1 MGCRRGSPSQRVTAG
16 LGRRG
21 RAERAHEDS
30 RRWYFRPGVSYGPG
44 PSRPPGP
51 GPERPPHARR
61 GRRRPRSLTV
71 ARRRA
76 RFVLGLAALILVVAI
91 VVSSLGGGGLP
102 QPPAPT
108 VADTAGPGDPFA
120 YRSRQ
125 EAEFVAR
132 AAAGNA
138 RPLYVLS
145 PGGVVATAKRVAAF
159 RGAINR
165 ATAGTG
171 IDPALVEGLV
181 FLESA
186 GRPQAIAG
194 SDPANA
200 AGLTQILAATGQSL
214 LRMHIDLAKSRRL
227 TTRIDAVAS
236 GARSGR
242 LGPLLARRAA
252 IDDRFNATKAL
263 AATVRYLRIAEQQF
277 GRQDLAVESYHMG
290 IGNLHQVLD
299 AYDSGQVVP
308 YAQLYFDSAPT
319 RHADAYRRLAS
330 FGDDSWTYYWRVL
343 AAVQIMHLYRT
354 DRPGLRR
361 LSAFQVADDAGGA
374 VLHPSVKP
382 FADPA
387 ALAAAYQNHQIV
399 PLPSNAAALSLV
411 VDPAM
416 GTGAKAVGAPR
427 SLYRG
432 LRPQALRFLIQ
443 LAAQVR
449 RVSGVKA
456 PLRIQ
461 STVSDERLQSQVG
474 VSDPPAATGWAFS
487 VERRYAAPAQAE
499 AFQAILDRLQSLDLI
514 AWAREPDVI
523 RITVAADAV
532 SWLQRG

>member
-1 MGCRRGSPSQRVTAG
+1 MTI
-16 LGRRG
+16 
-21 RAERAHEDS
+21 
-30 RRWYFRPGVSYGPG
+30 
-44 PSRPPGP
+44 
-51 GPERPPHARR
+51 
-61 GRRRPRSLTV
+61 

-76 RFVLGLAALILVVAI
+76 RLALALAGLVLVVAI
-91 VVSSLGGGGLP
+91 IVSGLGGGGLP

-108 VADTAGPGDPFA
+108 VADSAGPGDPFA
-120 YRSRQ
+120 YRSSQ

-132 AAAGNA
+132 ATAGNA

-145 PGGVVATAKRVAAF
+145 PGGVVATAKRVAGF
-159 RGAINR
+159 RKAIDR
-165 ATAGTG
+165 ATAGSG
-171 IDPALVEGLV
+171 IDPSLVEGLV

-200 AGLTQILAATGQSL
+200 AGLTQILAATGQTL
-214 LRMHIDLAKSRRL
+214 LAMQIDLAKSRRL
-227 TTRIDAVAS
+227 TRQIDAVAS
-236 GARSGR
+236 GAHAGR

-263 AATVRYLRIAEQQF
+263 AGTARYLKIAEQQF

-299 AYDSGQVVP
+299 AYNGGHPVP
-308 YAQLYFDSAPT
+308 YTQLYFDSAPT

-343 AAVQIMHLYRT
+343 AAVRIMKLYRT
-354 DRPGLRR
+354 DRAALSR
-361 LSAFQVADDAGGA
+361 LSALQFADDAGGA
-374 VLHPSVKP
+374 VLHPTVKP

-387 ALAAAYQNHQIV
+387 ALAAAYQQHAIV
-399 PLPSNAAALSLV
+399 PLPSNAAALGLV
-411 VDPAM
+411 IDPAM

-432 LRPQALRFLIQ
+432 LRPVALRFMIE

-449 RVSGVKA
+449 RVSGLRDA

-461 STVSDERLQSQVG
+461 STVTDERLQSEVG
-474 VSDPPAATGWAFS
+474 VSDPPANTGWAFS
-487 VERRYAAPAQAE
+487 VQRKYVSPAQAV
-499 AFQAILDRLQSLDLI
+499 AFQAILDRLQSLNLI

-523 RITVAADAV
+523 RITVASDAV
-532 SWLQRG
+532 AWLRRG

>member
-1 MGCRRGSPSQRVTAG
+1 MTI
-16 LGRRG
+16 
-21 RAERAHEDS
+21 
-30 RRWYFRPGVSYGPG
+30 
-44 PSRPPGP
+44 
-51 GPERPPHARR
+51 
-61 GRRRPRSLTV
+61 

-76 RFVLGLAALILVVAI
+76 RLALALAGLVLVVAI
-91 VVSSLGGGGLP
+91 IVSGLGGGGLP

-108 VADTAGPGDPFA
+108 VADSAGPGDPFA
-120 YRSRQ
+120 YRSSQ

-132 AAAGNA
+132 ATAGNA

-145 PGGVVATAKRVAAF
+145 PGGVVATAKRVAGF
-159 RGAINR
+159 RKAIDR
-165 ATAGTG
+165 ATAGSG
-171 IDPALVEGLV
+171 IDPSLVEGLV

-200 AGLTQILAATGQSL
+200 AGLTQILAATGQTL
-214 LRMHIDLAKSRRL
+214 LGMHIDLAKSRRL
-227 TTRIDAVAS
+227 TRQIDAVAS
-236 GARSGR
+236 GARAGR
-242 LGPLLARRAA
+242 LDPLLARRAA

-263 AATVRYLRIAEQQF
+263 AGTVRYLKIAEQQF

-299 AYDSGQVVP
+299 AYNGGHPVP

-343 AAVQIMHLYRT
+343 AAVRIMKLYRT
-354 DRPGLRR
+354 DRAALSR
-361 LSAFQVADDAGGA
+361 LSALQLADDAGGA
-374 VLHPSVKP
+374 VLHPTVKP

-387 ALAAAYQNHQIV
+387 ALAAAYQQHAIV
-399 PLPSNAAALSLV
+399 PLPSNAAALGLV
-411 VDPAM
+411 IDPAM

-432 LRPQALRFLIQ
+432 LRAAALRFMIE

-449 RVSGVKA
+449 RVSGLRDA

-461 STVSDERLQSQVG
+461 STVTDERLQSQVG
-474 VSDPPAATGWAFS
+474 VSDPPANTGWAFS
-487 VERRYAAPAQAE
+487 VQRKYVSPAQAV
-499 AFQAILDRLQSLDLI
+499 AFQAILDRLQSLNLI

-523 RITVAADAV
+523 RITVASDAV
-532 SWLQRG
+532 AWLRRG

>member
-1 MGCRRGSPSQRVTAG
+1 LA
-16 LGRRG
+16 
-21 RAERAHEDS
+21 
-30 RRWYFRPGVSYGPG
+30 
-44 PSRPPGP
+44 
-51 GPERPPHARR
+51 
-61 GRRRPRSLTV
+61 V
-71 ARRRA
+71 A
-76 RFVLGLAALILVVAI
+76 LAAVVLVVAI
-91 VVSSLGGGGLP
+91 IVSGLGGGLP
-102 QPPAPT
+102 APPAPT
-108 VADTAGPGDPFA
+108 VADSAGPGDPFA

-138 RPLYVLS
+138 RPLFLLS
-145 PGGVVATAKRVAAF
+145 PGGVMATAARVAAF

-171 IDPALVEGLV
+171 ISPNLVEGLV

-194 SDPANA
+194 SDPADA

-214 LRMHIDLAKSRRL
+214 LAMHIDLARSRAL
-227 TTRIDAVAS
+227 TKQIDAVAA
-236 GARSGR
+236 GTRRGR
-242 LGPLLARRAA
+242 LGTLLTRRAA
-252 IDDRFNATKAL
+252 VDDRFNPTKAL
-263 AATVRYLRIAEQQF
+263 AATVRYLTFARRQF

-290 IGNLHQVLD
+290 IGNLHQVLAD
-299 AYDSGQVVP
+299 YDGGRPVP

-319 RHADAYRRLAS
+319 RHAAAYRRLSS

-343 AAVQIMHLYRT
+343 AAVQIMHLWRT
-354 DRPGLRR
+354 DRGALNHLNARQ
-361 LSAFQVADDAGGA
+361 FADDAGGS
-374 VLHPSVKP
+374 VLHPHVTP

-387 ALAAAYQNHQIV
+387 ALAAAYQSRAIV
-399 PLPSNAAALSLV
+399 PLPSNAAALGLV

-416 GTGAKAVGAPR
+416 GTGAKGVGAPR

-432 LRPQALRFLIQ
+432 LRPQALRFLID

-449 RVSGVKA
+449 RVSGVRA

-461 STVSDERLQSQVG
+461 STVSDQRLQSRVG
-474 VSDPPAATGWAFS
+474 TSDPMAATGWAFS

-499 AFQAILDRLQSLDLI
+499 AFQAILDRLQSLNLI

-523 RITVAADAV
+523 RITVASDAA
-532 SWLQRG
+532 SWLRRG